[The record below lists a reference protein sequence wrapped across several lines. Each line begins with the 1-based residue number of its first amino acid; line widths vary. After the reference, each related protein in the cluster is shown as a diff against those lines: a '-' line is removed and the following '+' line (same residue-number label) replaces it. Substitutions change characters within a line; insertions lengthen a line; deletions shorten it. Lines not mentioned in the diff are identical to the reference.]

1 MRAQSLRGDDPPG
14 PQKQPRVRAR
24 GGAFGTLEQ
33 MMSESKPESPAAS
46 TLSDPLAARLLAV
59 QRALAAL
66 STESGGADPE
76 TRVRLNN
83 RFMAICTALKMP
95 GASRIRCIRRLNE
108 LLAEAEQLR
117 AGNSTSRHKDV

>member
-1 MRAQSLRGDDPPG
+1 
-14 PQKQPRVRAR
+14 
-24 GGAFGTLEQ
+24 
-33 MMSESKPESPAAS
+33 MMGESEPESRAS
-46 TLSDPLAARLLAV
+46 TAPGDPLAARLLVV

-66 STESGGADPE
+66 SSESEGADPE

-108 LLAEAEQLR
+108 LLAEAEQVR
-117 AGNSTSRHKDV
+117 AGNSASRHKDV

>member
-1 MRAQSLRGDDPPG
+1 
-14 PQKQPRVRAR
+14 
-24 GGAFGTLEQ
+24 
-33 MMSESKPESPAAS
+33 MSESKPESPAAS
-46 TLSDPLAARLLAV
+46 TRSDPLAARLLAA

-66 STESGGADPE
+66 STESAGADPE

-108 LLAEAEQLR
+108 LLADAEQAR